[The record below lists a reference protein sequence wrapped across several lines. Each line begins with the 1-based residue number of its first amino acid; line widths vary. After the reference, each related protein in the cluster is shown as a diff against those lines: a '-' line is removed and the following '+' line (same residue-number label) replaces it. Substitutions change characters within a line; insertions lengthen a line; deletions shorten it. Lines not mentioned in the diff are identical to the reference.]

1 MALNLRVLTIGGL
14 ISFIGALLWKIQESN
29 WVQSTLPSL
38 SDAMASAA
46 AVIQLI
52 VIIGAV
58 IVAFGLF
65 WGRWILAI
73 IFGSLFALVI
83 YVLTFL

>member
-29 WVQSTLPSL
+29 WVRDTLPSL